1 MPSYHV
7 DMRAHVHYRSLDVDV
22 LPRAVKDSRVLQ
34 VNQHVFVDALSNAD
48 VRARRCLLY
57 ESLVRGIVSV
67 VTR

>member
-7 DMRAHVHYRSLDVDV
+7 DMRAHVHYRSLDV
-22 LPRAVKDSRVLQ
+22 LSRAVKDSRVLQ
-34 VNQHVFVDALSNAD
+34 VNQHVFVNALSNAD
-48 VRARRCLLY
+48 VRARRVLLY